1 MRAVP
6 AVGALFPEKVTDRQ
20 GDVVLIDGGLALA
33 FRRPAVDHAGEGVEL
48 EEELVVFHGKAQID
62 TEIAR
67 F

>member
-1 MRAVP
+1 MD
-6 AVGALFPEKVTDRQ
+6 LLLPEKVAYGKRHII
-20 GDVVLIDGGLALA
+20 LIDGGLALA
-33 FRRPAVDHAGEGVEL
+33 FRRPAIDHAGEGVEL

>member
-1 MRAVP
+1 MD
-6 AVGALFPEKVTDRQ
+6 LLLPEKVAYGKRHII
-20 GDVVLIDGGLALA
+20 LIDGGFSLSFGRSAI
-33 FRRPAVDHAGEGVEL
+33 DHARESVEL